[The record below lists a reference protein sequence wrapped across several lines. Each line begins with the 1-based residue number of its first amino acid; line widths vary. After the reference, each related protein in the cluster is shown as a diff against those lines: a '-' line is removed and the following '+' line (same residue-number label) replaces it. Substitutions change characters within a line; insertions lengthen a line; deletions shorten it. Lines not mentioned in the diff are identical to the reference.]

1 MIPNFPPNFG
11 RYMST
16 SRSTGRV
23 APNVK
28 AAITNLVNQW
38 ENTMTSEVQVAVSD
52 VELFDTTLRRQVTL
66 FTHEVDRLNFEKI
79 NSLEHLEAQAMDIVN
94 NIRRRREYYQ
104 NISREQ
110 ARLEDL
116 SESYEPRKKRDMT
129 ALLNAAHAPDD
140 DTHAQAT
147 AEEESE

>member
-1 MIPNFPPNFG
+1 
-11 RYMST
+11 
-16 SRSTGRV
+16 
-23 APNVK
+23 
-28 AAITNLVNQW
+28 
-38 ENTMTSEVQVAVSD
+38 MTSEVQVAVSD